1 MLLKKIDP
9 LYGGRTFRG
18 PYEIELK
25 IPRQYIKTYKTVIVE
40 KRRSLSYSMIMSM
53 TVNKEIRYASEYH
66 EATKHSETS
75 LMTSRH
81 YLDFDNKPI
90 PFKIYLELPSMSLP
104 GNFPTPE
111 VNALSCISGMLSQRF
126 SDDMKGV
133 MSTTTTMRSRD
144 TTSTATPT
152 SSTPN
157 FSIENL
163 AEVLFFSAGIT
174 RELKYPYGK
183 YYMRAAP
190 ATGALY
196 PIELYVICDDISP
209 GLMAGVYHFSPPD
222 FSLTQIRKGRYKRYL
237 AAEATA
243 NNQDIANSAITII
256 FTSFAWRNA
265 WKYQARSYRH
275 WFWDSGVIAA
285 NLLATTHAMGLPTRI
300 IMGFLDDK
308 ISQLLCLEDQGEAAI
323 AMAAIGQGGLKDTIT
338 PSQQHS
344 EVNRI
349 SHVPL
354 PKIRALSK
362 GGEINYPEIWEL
374 NRASKLTSKQEIE
387 EWTNN
392 AHRHHQLLSTTRH
405 HSQEKGA
412 NNEDNV
418 IVVPNALEKDD
429 IKNSRSLKETI
440 LWRGSSR
447 RFARTDISFSAL
459 KTILYSSARGVPI
472 DIFKEGNSLIDIYFI
487 ANSVDGLSSGAYF
500 YNRNTSA
507 TNPATYIEKIKE
519 TASSR
524 NISGYLCLGQSLFS
538 DASVVFFLMTNLQ
551 SVLRSLGNRG
561 YRASQF
567 EAGIIAGK
575 IYLAAYAL
583 GLGASGSTFFDDAVT
598 EFFSPHAS
606 NKNCMIAVGAG
617 IPAYK
622 ANPGKILPMRLSKQ
636 QLLTQDFM

>member
-1 MLLKKIDP
+1 
-9 LYGGRTFRG
+9 
-18 PYEIELK
+18 
-25 IPRQYIKTYKTVIVE
+25 
-40 KRRSLSYSMIMSM
+40 
-53 TVNKEIRYASEYH
+53 
-66 EATKHSETS
+66 
-75 LMTSRH
+75 
-81 YLDFDNKPI
+81 
-90 PFKIYLELPSMSLP
+90 
-104 GNFPTPE
+104 
-111 VNALSCISGMLSQRF
+111 
-126 SDDMKGV
+126 MKG
-133 MSTTTTMRSRD
+133 STTTNRTSID
-144 TTSTATPT
+144 TTNTIST

-157 FSIENL
+157 FNIENL
-163 AEVLFFSAGIT
+163 AEIFFFSAGIT

-183 YYMRAAP
+183 YYMRAAS

-209 GLMAGVYHFSPPD
+209 DLVAGVYHFSPPD

-237 AAEATA
+237 AAAATA

-285 NLLATTHAMGLPTRI
+285 NLLATANAMGLPARI
-300 IMGFLDDK
+300 IMGFLDDNV
-308 ISQLLCLEDQGEAAI
+308 SQLLCLEDQREAAI
-323 AMAAIGQGGLKDTIT
+323 AIAAVGRERSKDTIT
-338 PSQQHS
+338 PSQQHN
-344 EVNRI
+344 EMDRI
-349 SHVPL
+349 SDDIPI

-362 GGEINYPEIWEL
+362 RDEINYPEIWEL

-387 EWTNN
+387 EWISN
-392 AHRHHQLLSTTRH
+392 AHRHHQLLSTTSH
-405 HSQEKGA
+405 HPQGKDA
-412 NNEDNV
+412 NNDDNV
-418 IVVPNALEKDD
+418 IVIPNELQEV
-429 IKNSRSLKETI
+429 IKNSRSLKDTI

-459 KTILYSSARGVPI
+459 KTILYSSTRGIPI
-472 DIFKEGNSLIDIYFI
+472 DIFREGNSLIDIYFI
-487 ANSVDGLSSGAYF
+487 ANGVDGLTSGAYF
-500 YNRNTSA
+500 YNRNTSSA

-524 NISGYLCLGQSLFS
+524 NMSGYLCLGQSLFS
-538 DASVVFFLMTNLQ
+538 DASVVFFLMTDLQ

-583 GLGASGSTFFDDAVT
+583 GIGASGSTFFDDAVT

-606 NKNCMIAVGAG
+606 NKSTMIAVGIG
-617 IPAYK
+617 VPAYK
-622 ANPGKILPMRLSKQ
+622 ANPGKILPTRLSKK
-636 QLLTQDFM
+636 QLLTQDFT

>member
-1 MLLKKIDP
+1 MAVNEEIGYAID
-9 LYGGRTFRG
+9 
-18 PYEIELK
+18 
-25 IPRQYIKTYKTVIVE
+25 
-40 KRRSLSYSMIMSM
+40 
-53 TVNKEIRYASEYH
+53 YH
-66 EATKHSETS
+66 EATKHSEAS

-90 PFKIYLELPSMSLP
+90 PFKIYLELPSISLP
-104 GNFPTPE
+104 INFPTPE
-111 VNALSCISGMLSQRF
+111 VNALSCISGMISQR
-126 SDDMKGV
+126 SSEDMKGL
-133 MSTTTTMRSRD
+133 TTTTTSID
-144 TTSTATPT
+144 TSNTITT

-157 FSIENL
+157 FNIENL
-163 AEVLFFSAGIT
+163 AEILFFSAGIT

-183 YYMRAAP
+183 YYMRAAS

-209 GLMAGVYHFSPPD
+209 DLVAGVYYFSPPD

-237 AAEATA
+237 AAATA
-243 NNQDIANSAITII
+243 NNQDITNSATTII

-285 NLLATTHAMGLPTRI
+285 NLLATTYAMGLPTRI
-300 IMGFLDDK
+300 IMGFLDDNV
-308 ISQLLCLEDQGEAAI
+308 SQLLCLEDQREAAI
-323 AMAAIGQGGLKDTIT
+323 AMAAIGRGRSKDTIT
-338 PSQQHS
+338 PSQQQS
-344 EVNRI
+344 DVGKI
-349 SHVPL
+349 SHVPI

-362 GGEINYPEIWEL
+362 RGEINYPEIWEL

-387 EWTNN
+387 KWINN
-392 AHRHHQLLSTTRH
+392 AHRHHQLLSTTSH
-405 HSQEKGA
+405 YAQEKGT
-412 NNEDNV
+412 NNDDNV
-418 IVVPNALEKDD
+418 LVIPNELEED
-429 IKNSRSLKETI
+429 IQNSRSLKETI

-459 KTILYSSARGVPI
+459 KTMLYSLTRGVPI
-472 DIFKEGNSLIDIYFI
+472 DIFREGNSLIDIYFI
-487 ANSVDGLSSGAYF
+487 ANGVDGLTPGAYF

-507 TNPATYIEKIKE
+507 TNPSTSIEKIRE
-519 TASSR
+519 IASSR

-538 DASVVFFLMTNLQ
+538 DASVVFFLMTDLQ

-583 GLGASGSTFFDDAVT
+583 GIGASGSTFFDDAVT
-598 EFFSPHAS
+598 ELFSPHAS
-606 NKNCMIAVGAG
+606 NKSTMIAVGIG
-617 IPAYK
+617 VPAYK
-622 ANPGKILPMRLSKQ
+622 ANPGKILPRRLSKE
-636 QLLTQDFM
+636 QLLTQDFT